1 MPFDR
6 ASGLLLHITSLPS
19 YGGIGDLGPAAY
31 EFADFLAAAKQRL
44 WQVLP
49 LSPTGYGNSPYA
61 ALSAFAG
68 NPLLVS
74 LEKLVD
80 WGWIKGERI
89 ANLAGRSG
97 HIHFE
102 EVARQKVPLLTEA
115 ARNFLHRHNEQP
127 YLAEQWARFDGYCRT
142 NATWLND
149 YARYRVLRKRFG
161 SACWNEWPKE
171 FACRNPDALARLEQ
185 ESGEELA
192 IVQAIQ
198 FAFDEQWSALRRYC
212 AERDIRIIGDVA
224 IFVSYD
230 SADVWTHPELFELK
244 EDLLPERVAGVPPD
258 YFSKTGQR
266 WGNPIYRWDVLEQ
279 RGFDWWIDRIRR
291 SHSLYDIIRLDHFR
305 GFEAYWSIPA
315 EDDTAVNG
323 EWVKAPGAALFAKLK
338 ESLGDLQFI
347 AEDLGVI
354 TPEVD
359 ALREQFGF
367 PGMRILQFGFSS
379 RGAHNYLP
387 HRFENNAVVYTG
399 THDND
404 TARGWWEN
412 GASAV
417 EKAAAETYLN
427 PGREGVVWP
436 LIRAAMTSVAD
447 ICLFPV
453 QDILE
458 LGSDARMNV
467 PSRADDNWGWRCP
480 EGALVPK
487 LAKKLAALTEVT
499 DRDRVPE
506 DPEEVA

>member
-1 MPFDR
+1 
-6 ASGLLLHITSLPS
+6 
-19 YGGIGDLGPAAY
+19 
-31 EFADFLAAAKQRL
+31 
-44 WQVLP
+44 
-49 LSPTGYGNSPYA
+49 
-61 ALSAFAG
+61 
-68 NPLLVS
+68 
-74 LEKLVD
+74 
-80 WGWIKGERI
+80 
-89 ANLAGRSG
+89 
-97 HIHFE
+97 
-102 EVARQKVPLLTEA
+102 
-115 ARNFLHRHNEQP
+115 
-127 YLAEQWARFDGYCRT
+127 
-142 NATWLND
+142 
-149 YARYRVLRKRFG
+149 
-161 SACWNEWPKE
+161 
-171 FACRNPDALARLEQ
+171 
-185 ESGEELA
+185 
-192 IVQAIQ
+192 
-198 FAFDEQWSALRRYC
+198 
-212 AERDIRIIGDVA
+212 
-224 IFVSYD
+224 
-230 SADVWTHPELFELK
+230 
-244 EDLLPERVAGVPPD
+244 
-258 YFSKTGQR
+258 
-266 WGNPIYRWDVLEQ
+266 
-279 RGFDWWIDRIRR
+279 
-291 SHSLYDIIRLDHFR
+291 
-305 GFEAYWSIPA
+305 
-315 EDDTAVNG
+315 
-323 EWVKAPGAALFAKLK
+323 VKAPGAALFAKLK